1 MVDPRAFLD
10 DGLKLHGHKCPAMAM
25 GLRAGAIAMNRLGVA
40 RSEGTA
46 LLAMVEL
53 GDDHASHC
61 FGDGVQVVTGCTYG
75 KGNIKQLGYGKLA
88 LTLVDTTTS
97 RAVRV
102 VPRADMQLRMRQQ
115 PFCVQ
120 YRLRAIPFT
129 EIPDELVDPL
139 IEVILSNPE
148 AALFAVRDVFDY
160 DAAVEAEDF
169 GAFVCSRCN
178 ELVVE
183 KYGRMIGDAHLCIPC
198 QETLLAAGAA
208 AWTGGPR

>member
-10 DGLKLHGHKCPAMAM
+10 YGWTFHGHKCPAMAM

-40 RSEGTA
+40 RSEGNA

-75 KGNIKQLGYGKLA
+75 KGNIKQLGYGKFA

-102 VPRADMQLRMRQQ
+102 VPRADMQVRMRHE

-120 YRLRAIPFT
+120 YRLQGTPFA
-129 EIPDELVDPL
+129 EIPDDVVDPL
-139 IEVILSNPE
+139 IEEVFSDPE
-148 AALFAVRDVFDY
+148 EALFDVRDVFDY
-160 DAAVEAEDF
+160 DAPVTAEDF
-169 GAFVCSRCN
+169 GSFVCSRCN

-183 KYGRMIGDAHLCIPC
+183 KYGRVIGDARLCIPC
-198 QETLLAAGAA
+198 QEELLAVGGA
-208 AWTGGPR
+208 AWTGGPK